1 VSVAAVL
8 PPLRVLPAPDSEPAP
23 LAAPPGRRPDTGP
36 HRQLRLVVGGDA
48 ARWGSHRGA
57 AGRGDPEAFARAVC
71 QGVVDVLAGQRAP
84 HQMMRWLRP
93 DVFDALRRRAP
104 RSPGGVVE
112 RSGRRPVVRSVRTC
126 PVTADA
132 VEASAVVIDG
142 RRARAMAVRLEGV
155 GSRWRVTALVMG

>member
-1 VSVAAVL
+1 MSVAAVL
-8 PPLRVLPAPDSEPAP
+8 SPVRVLPTPDSEPAP
-23 LAAPPGRRPDTGP
+23 LAAPPGPRPASGP
-36 HRQLRLVVGGDA
+36 HRQLRLVVGEGSRPGPLADA
-48 ARWGSHRGA
+48 T
-57 AGRGDPEAFARAVC
+57 GRGDPEAFARAVC
-71 QGVVDVLAGQRAP
+71 QGVVDVLAGQRAA

-93 DVFDALRRRAP
+93 DVFDALRRRAARASGP
-104 RSPGGVVE
+104 VAE

-126 PVTADA
+126 PVSADA